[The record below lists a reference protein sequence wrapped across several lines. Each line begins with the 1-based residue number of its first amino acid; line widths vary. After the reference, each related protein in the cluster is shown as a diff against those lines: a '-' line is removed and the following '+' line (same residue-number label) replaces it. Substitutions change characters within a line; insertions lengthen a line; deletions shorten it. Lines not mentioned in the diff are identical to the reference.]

1 MQVFEPISE
10 KPMTDIPDSL
20 GAMLLRSSQQYGSRI
35 AMTIPRNK
43 TREELT
49 YSALFDQVFKVAQA
63 LWELGVRRGDRVCL
77 FSENCAEWAWVD
89 WACQT
94 LGVVLV
100 PVYPTLPA
108 EQAAF
113 IAEDSGAVL
122 FIAGSEAH
130 FERVQGAVK
139 ARLIKLLGDGESVM
153 AMASRDSTLTREHWL
168 TEISL
173 TKPADLATIIY
184 TSGTTGNPKGAMLE
198 NHSLVWLSR
207 AIHASLPVDE
217 HDTFL
222 SWLPLAHVYERFAGH
237 ILPISCGAKIAYAQS
252 LATLANDM
260 VSCSPTIMLIVPRFL
275 ESVKERIED
284 GVKKQPPMKQKL
296 FNLTLSEGK
305 KRLHGGFS
313 LLWPILD
320 KLVASKIRERTGG
333 KLKFF
338 VSGGT
343 AMPMHIYEF
352 FGAFGLK
359 VLQGYGLTE
368 TCAGNCFNSP
378 DRIKPASVGEPVQG
392 VEIKLA
398 DDGEICIKAPCV
410 MRGYYNQPDATAAAI
425 DADGYFHTGDIGAW
439 DGTHLKIT
447 DRKKDILVLA
457 NGKNVSPQPI
467 ENLVRE
473 SSLIAEAVLFGDNQ
487 NYVGALIIP
496 DLERIQRAAKEAGQV
511 PPTAENLAENDF
523 VRKTIKAEIDT
534 VNQRLADYEKIKR
547 FEVLMATFSIDTGE
561 LTPSLKVKRKVVK
574 EKFEAQIKR
583 LFKED

>member
-1 MQVFEPISE
+1 
-10 KPMTDIPDSL
+10 
-20 GAMLLRSSQQYGSRI
+20 MLIRSSRDYADRI
-35 AMTIPRNK
+35 AMNIPRK
-43 TREELT
+43 AVREDLT
-49 YSALFDQVFKVAQA
+49 YRALADHVFAIAQG
-63 LWELGVRRGDRVCL
+63 LWSLGLRRGERVCL
-77 FSENCAEWAWVD
+77 FSENCAEWAWTD

-94 LGVVLV
+94 LGIVLV

-113 IAEDSGAVL
+113 IAEDCGATL
-122 FIAGSEAH
+122 FIAGSDAH
-130 FERVQGAVK
+130 FDRVKDAVK
-139 ARLIKLLGDGESVM
+139 CKLIKLFGEGDSIM
-153 AMASRDSTLTREHWL
+153 ALAQQGSDLTREQWEHEANL
-168 TEISL
+168 TQ
-173 TKPADLATIIY
+173 PNDLATIIY

-198 NHSLVWLSR
+198 NHSLVWLSN
-207 AIHASLPVDE
+207 AVHASLPVDMN
-217 HDTFL
+217 DTFL

-260 VSCSPTIMLIVPRFL
+260 ATCAPTIMLIVPRFL
-275 ESVKERIED
+275 ESVRERIED
-284 GVKKQPPMKQKL
+284 GVKKQPPLKQKL

-305 KRLHGGFS
+305 KRLNGGFS
-313 LLWPILD
+313 ILWPLLD
-320 KLVASKIRERTGG
+320 KLVASKVRERTGG
-333 KLKFF
+333 HLKFF

-378 DRIKPASVGEPVQG
+378 DRIKPASVGEPVPG
-392 VEIKLA
+392 IDVKLA
-398 DDGEICIKAPCV
+398 EDGEICIKAPCV
-410 MRGYYNQPDATAAAI
+410 MRGYYNLPDATATVI
-425 DADGYFHTGDIGAW
+425 DADGYFHTGDIGTW

-457 NGKNVSPQPI
+457 NGKNVAPQPI

-473 SSLIAEAVLFGDNQ
+473 SKFIAEAVLLGDNQ

-496 DLERIQRAAKEAGQV
+496 DLDRIQKAAKEAGET
-511 PPTAENLAENDF
+511 PPTAETIAENEF
-523 VRKTIKAEIDT
+523 TRKTIKAELDQ
-534 VNQRLADYEKIKR
+534 VNKRLADYEKIKR
-547 FEVLMATFSIDTGE
+547 FEVLMATFSIESGE

>member
-20 GAMLLRSSQQYGSRI
+20 GAMLLRSSQQFGSRI

-49 YSALFDQVFKVAQA
+49 YSALFEQVLKVAQA
-63 LWELGVRRGDRVCL
+63 LWQLGVRRGDRVCL

-122 FIAGSEAH
+122 FIAGSDAH

-153 AMASRDSTLTREHWL
+153 GLASGDSPLTREQWL

-173 TKPADLATIIY
+173 TQPSDLATIIY

-207 AIHASLPVDE
+207 AIHASLPVDQN
-217 HDTFL
+217 DTFL

-284 GVKKQPPMKQKL
+284 GVKKQAPLKQKL

-313 LLWPILD
+313 LLWPLLD

-343 AMPMHIYEF
+343 AMPMHIYDF

-378 DRIKPASVGEPVQG
+378 DRIKP
-392 VEIKLA
+392 
-398 DDGEICIKAPCV
+398 PCV
-410 MRGYYNQPDATAAAI
+410 MRGYYNQPEATAAVI

-457 NGKNVSPQPI
+457 NGKNVAPQPI

-496 DLERIQRAAKEAGQV
+496 DLERMQRTAKEAGQV
-511 PPTAENLAENDF
+511 PPTADNLAENDF
-523 VRKTIKAEIDT
+523 VRKTIKAEIDK

>member
-20 GAMLLRSSQQYGSRI
+20 GAMLLRSSQQFGSRI

-49 YSALFDQVFKVAQA
+49 YSALFEQVLKVAQA
-63 LWELGVRRGDRVCL
+63 LWQLGVRRGDRVCL

-122 FIAGSEAH
+122 FIAGSDAH

-153 AMASRDSTLTREHWL
+153 GLASGDSPLTREQWL

-173 TKPADLATIIY
+173 TQPSDLATIIY

-207 AIHASLPVDE
+207 AIHASLPVDQN
-217 HDTFL
+217 DTFL

-284 GVKKQPPMKQKL
+284 GVKKQAPLKQKL

-313 LLWPILD
+313 LLWPLLD

-343 AMPMHIYEF
+343 AMPMHIYDF

-410 MRGYYNQPDATAAAI
+410 MRGYYNQPEATAAAI

-457 NGKNVSPQPI
+457 NGKNVAPQPI

-496 DLERIQRAAKEAGQV
+496 DLERMQRTAKEAGQV
-511 PPTAENLAENDF
+511 PPTADNLAENDF
-523 VRKTIKAEIDT
+523 VRKTIKAEIDK

>member
-20 GAMLLRSSQQYGSRI
+20 GAMLLRSSQQFGSRI

-49 YSALFDQVFKVAQA
+49 YSALFEQVLKVAQA
-63 LWELGVRRGDRVCL
+63 LWQLGVRRGDRVCL

-122 FIAGSEAH
+122 FIAGSDAH

-153 AMASRDSTLTREHWL
+153 GLASGDSPLTREQWL

-173 TKPADLATIIY
+173 TQPSDLATIIY

-207 AIHASLPVDE
+207 AIHASLPVDQN
-217 HDTFL
+217 DTFL

-284 GVKKQPPMKQKL
+284 GVKKQAPLKQKL

-313 LLWPILD
+313 LLWPLLD

-343 AMPMHIYEF
+343 AMPMHIYDF

-410 MRGYYNQPDATAAAI
+410 MRGYYNQPEATAAVI

-457 NGKNVSPQPI
+457 NGKNVAPQPI

-496 DLERIQRAAKEAGQV
+496 DLERMQRTAKEAGQV
-511 PPTAENLAENDF
+511 PPTADNLAENDF
-523 VRKTIKAEIDT
+523 VRKTIKAEIDK